1 MKNIK
6 KIPLI
11 FSILSILTF
20 FTPANAEIKVVAS
33 IKPIHSLASY
43 LMDGIA
49 KPDLIVDGYASP
61 HGFAMKPSH
70 AKMLQNA
77 DLIFWVGEDLESFL
91 EKPLSSIAK
100 KAEKIELMETKG
112 LQVLKFRERNIFD
125 GHDDHGHDDH
135 DDHGK
140 KEDDHDD
147 HDHDDHGKKE
157 DDHDDHGHDDHGKK
171 DGHDDHDDHD
181 GHEGHHD
188 HDDHGKKEDDH
199 DHDHDDHGKKEDDHD
214 DHGHDD
220 HDGHAHGEF
229 DPHIWLDPIN
239 AKAMLN
245 EMAEHLIEND
255 PKNEAKYKS
264 NLAKALQEIDKL
276 TIDVMT
282 DLSSS
287 VASIVFH
294 DAYQYFEKRFNV
306 NILGAFT
313 VNTDVMPGAEQLA
326 EIREIIEHDK
336 VACVFSEPQFNPDI
350 IKAVAKDMNIKTGV
364 VDPLGA
370 TLDPGKDLYFNLIR
384 NMSASFKGC

>member
-1 MKNIK
+1 MK
-6 KIPLI
+6 KIT
-11 FSILSILTF
+11 FILSILSFLTLF
-20 FTPANAEIKVVAS
+20 IPAKAEIKVVAS

-43 LMDGIA
+43 LMDGVG
-49 KPDLIVDGYASP
+49 KPDLIVDGYSSP
-61 HGFAMKPSH
+61 HGFALKPSH

-77 DLIFWVGEDLESFL
+77 DIIFWVGEDIESFL

-112 LQVLKFRERNIFD
+112 LNVLKFRERNIFD
-125 GHDDHGHDDH
+125 
-135 DDHGK
+135 
-140 KEDDHDD
+140 ED
-147 HDHDDHGKKE
+147 G
-157 DDHDDHGHDDHGKK
+157 HDDHGHDDHGKK
-171 DGHDDHDDHD
+171 EDG
-181 GHEGHHD
+181 
-188 HDDHGKKEDDH
+188 
-199 DHDHDDHGKKEDDHD
+199 HD

-220 HDGHAHGEF
+220 HEGHAHGEF

-239 AKAMLN
+239 AKVILF
-245 EMAEHLIEND
+245 EMSKHLIEND
-255 PKNEAKYKS
+255 PKNEATYRDNLSKAYK
-264 NLAKALQEIDKL
+264 EIDKL
-276 TIDVMT
+276 TKEVT
-282 DLSSS
+282 AELNES

-294 DAYQYFEKRFNV
+294 DAYQYFEKRFGV

-326 EIREIIEHDK
+326 EIREVIEHDK

-370 TLDPGKDLYFNLIR
+370 TLNPGKDLYFKLIK

>member
-49 KPDLIVDGYASP
+49 KPDLIVDGYTSP

-125 GHDDHGHDDH
+125 EHDH
-135 DDHGK
+135 DDHG
-140 KEDDHDD
+140 
-147 HDHDDHGKKE
+147 HDDHGKKE

-171 DGHDDHDDHD
+171 EDDHDHDDHGKKED
-181 GHEGHHD
+181 DHD

>member
-11 FSILSILTF
+11 LSILSVLTF
-20 FTPANAEIKVVAS
+20 FTPVNAEVKVVTS
-33 IKPIHSLASY
+33 IKPLHSLASY
-43 LMDGIA
+43 LMDGVA

-61 HGFAMKPSH
+61 HGFSMKPSH

-77 DLIFWVGEDLESFL
+77 DLIFWVGEDLENFL
-91 EKPLSSIAK
+91 EKPLKSIAK
-100 KAEKIELMETKG
+100 KAEKIELMGIKG
-112 LQVLKFRERNIFD
+112 LNVLKFRERNIF
-125 GHDDHGHDDH
+125 DDH

-147 HDHDDHGKKE
+147 HDHDDHAKKE
-157 DDHDDHGHDDHGKK
+157 EHDDHDDHDDHGKK
-171 DGHDDHDDHD
+171 EEHDDHDDHD
-181 GHEGHHD
+181 GHEGH
-188 HDDHGKKEDDH
+188 
-199 DHDHDDHGKKEDDHD
+199 
-214 DHGHDD
+214 
-220 HDGHAHGEF
+220 AHGEY
-229 DPHIWLDPIN
+229 DPHIWLDPMN
-239 AKAMLN
+239 AKVILN
-245 EMAEHLIEND
+245 EMVEHLIEND
-255 PKNEAKYKS
+255 AKNAAKYKD
-264 NLAKALQEIDKL
+264 NLDKALKDIDKL

-282 DLSSS
+282 ELSNS
-287 VASIVFH
+287 VSSIVFH

-336 VACVFSEPQFNPDI
+336 VSCVFSEPQFNPDI
-350 IKAVAKDMNIKTGV
+350 IKAVAKDMNIKTGI

-370 TLDPGKDLYFNLIR
+370 TLDPGKDLYFDLIR

>member
-11 FSILSILTF
+11 LSILSVLIF
-20 FTPANAEIKVVAS
+20 FTPVNAEVKVVTS
-33 IKPIHSLASY
+33 IKPLHSLASY
-43 LMDGIA
+43 LMDGVG

-61 HGFAMKPSH
+61 HGFSMKPSH

-100 KAEKIELMETKG
+100 KAEKIELMEIKG
-112 LQVLKFRERNIFD
+112 LNVLKFRERNIFD
-125 GHDDHGHDDH
+125 EHDHDDHDDHGKKKDDHDDHDH

-157 DDHDDHGHDDHGKK
+157 EHDDHDDHDDHGKK
-171 DGHDDHDDHD
+171 EEHDDHDDHD
-181 GHEGHHD
+181 GHEGH
-188 HDDHGKKEDDH
+188 
-199 DHDHDDHGKKEDDHD
+199 
-214 DHGHDD
+214 
-220 HDGHAHGEF
+220 AHGEY
-229 DPHIWLDPIN
+229 DPHIWLDPMN
-239 AKAMLN
+239 AKVILN
-245 EMAEHLIEND
+245 EMVVHLIEND

-264 NLAKALQEIDKL
+264 NLDKALKDVDKL

-282 DLSSS
+282 ELSNS
-287 VASIVFH
+287 VSSIVFH

-370 TLDPGKDLYFNLIR
+370 TLDPGKDLYFKLIR

>member
-1 MKNIK
+1 MINLK
-6 KIPLI
+6 KLPI
-11 FSILSILTF
+11 ILTLLSF
-20 FTPANAEIKVVAS
+20 LTTFTSANAEIKVVAS
-33 IKPIHSLASY
+33 IKPIHSLVSY
-43 LMDGIA
+43 LMDGIG

-77 DLIFWVGEDLESFL
+77 DLIFWVGEDLECFL

-100 KAEKIELMETKG
+100 KAEKIELMEIKG

-125 GHDDHGHDDH
+125 EH
-135 DDHGK
+135 
-140 KEDDHDD
+140 
-147 HDHDDHGKKE
+147 
-157 DDHDDHGHDDHGKK
+157 DHDDHGHDDHGKK
-171 DGHDDHDDHD
+171 EEHDGHDDHDDH
-181 GHEGHHD
+181 E
-188 HDDHGKKEDDH
+188 
-199 DHDHDDHGKKEDDHD
+199 
-214 DHGHDD
+214 
-220 HDGHAHGEF
+220 GHAHGEF
-229 DPHIWLDPIN
+229 DPHIWLDTMN

-264 NLAKALQEIDKL
+264 NLDKALKDIDKL
-276 TIDVMT
+276 TIEVMT
-282 DLSSS
+282 ELNNS
-287 VASIVFH
+287 VSSIVFH

-306 NILGAFT
+306 NVLGAFT

-350 IKAVAKDMNIKTGV
+350 INAVAKDMKIKTDV
-364 VDPLGA
+364 LDPLGA
-370 TLDPGKDLYFNLIR
+370 TLDSGKDLYFKLIR

>member
-11 FSILSILTF
+11 FSILSILTL

-100 KAEKIELMETKG
+100 KAEKIELLETKG

-125 GHDDHGHDDH
+125 
-135 DDHGK
+135 
-140 KEDDHDD
+140 E
-147 HDHDDHGKKE
+147 HDHDDHG
-157 DDHDDHGHDDHGKK
+157 
-171 DGHDDHDDHD
+171 
-181 GHEGHHD
+181 
-188 HDDHGKKEDDH
+188 
-199 DHDHDDHGKKEDDHD
+199 HDDHGKKEDDHD

>member
-20 FTPANAEIKVVAS
+20 FTPANAEIKVVTS

-125 GHDDHGHDDH
+125 
-135 DDHGK
+135 
-140 KEDDHDD
+140 E
-147 HDHDDHGKKE
+147 HDHDDHG
-157 DDHDDHGHDDHGKK
+157 
-171 DGHDDHDDHD
+171 
-181 GHEGHHD
+181 
-188 HDDHGKKEDDH
+188 
-199 DHDHDDHGKKEDDHD
+199 HDDHGKKEDDHD

-255 PKNEAKYKS
+255 TKNEAKYKS

>member
-77 DLIFWVGEDLESFL
+77 DLIFWVGEDLENFL

-100 KAEKIELMETKG
+100 KAEKIELIEIKD

-125 GHDDHGHDDH
+125 KHDHDDHGH

-147 HDHDDHGKKE
+147 DMMITEKRKMITTMIMMIMVKKRMIMTTT
-157 DDHDDHGHDDHGKK
+157 D
-171 DGHDDHDDHD
+171 
-181 GHEGHHD
+181 
-188 HDDHGKKEDDH
+188 
-199 DHDHDDHGKKEDDHD
+199 
-214 DHGHDD
+214 
-220 HDGHAHGEF
+220 
-229 DPHIWLDPIN
+229 
-239 AKAMLN
+239 M
-245 EMAEHLIEND
+245 
-255 PKNEAKYKS
+255 
-264 NLAKALQEIDKL
+264 
-276 TIDVMT
+276 TIMT
-282 DLSSS
+282 DMRM
-287 VASIVFH
+287 V
-294 DAYQYFEKRFNV
+294 
-306 NILGAFT
+306 
-313 VNTDVMPGAEQLA
+313 
-326 EIREIIEHDK
+326 
-336 VACVFSEPQFNPDI
+336 
-350 IKAVAKDMNIKTGV
+350 
-364 VDPLGA
+364 
-370 TLDPGKDLYFNLIR
+370 NLIHTFGWTQL
-384 NMSASFKGC
+384 MQKLC